1 MRGAAAEAGAVLV
14 HCWRSGRRRCRRRRP
29 WQKVGASSPSHCSY
43 LYMYYSRI
51 LQVKYS
57 CVRTEKFSMQHLL
70 QNFILSFIGVS
81 FITKRTDSGRQPP
94 PKAPGPG
101 SALVASDAARPRG

>member
-1 MRGAAAEAGAVLV
+1 MRGAAAEAGAAPV

-29 WQKVGASSPSHCSY
+29 WQK
-43 LYMYYSRI
+43 
-51 LQVKYS
+51 
-57 CVRTEKFSMQHLL
+57 
-70 QNFILSFIGVS
+70 NFILSFIGVS